1 MTFIEALTLLPML
14 LGIMPGGL
22 TVRTIVVENQ
32 VIMRVP
38 VRPPPPQVV
47 WTEHKGPKCI
57 HADDIRGAFLS
68 GNDHVD
74 FILSGKKLL
83 RAELEDNCPALD
95 FYNGFYLSRSDDKV
109 CARRDMVRSR
119 MGASCSIER
128 FRELKA
134 KIRH

>member
-1 MTFIEALTLLPML
+1 MTFLEALTLLPML
-14 LGIMPGGL
+14 LGILPGGL

-32 VIMRVP
+32 LIMRVP

-57 HADDIRGAFLS
+57 HAGDIRGAFLS

-74 FILSGKKLL
+74 FIMRGKTMF
-83 RAELEDNCPALD
+83 RAELEENCPALD
-95 FYNGFYLSRSDDKV
+95 FYNGFYLSSSDEKV
-109 CARRDMVRSR
+109 CARRDVVRSR
-119 MGASCSIER
+119 IGASCGIER

-134 KIRH
+134 KIRR

>member
-1 MTFIEALTLLPML
+1 MTLLPML

-22 TVRTIVVENQ
+22 TVRTLVVENQ
-32 VIMRVP
+32 LIMRIP

-68 GNDHVD
+68 GEDHVD

-83 RAELEDNCPALD
+83 RAELDENCPGLD
-95 FYNGFYLSRSDDKV
+95 FYAGFYLSSTDEKV
-109 CARRDMVRSR
+109 CAKRDVVRTQ
-119 MGASCSIER
+119 MGGSCGIQR
-128 FRELKA
+128 FRELRA
-134 KIRH
+134 KVRH

>member
-57 HADDIRGAFLS
+57 HANDIRGAFLS

>member
-1 MTFIEALTLLPML
+1 ML

-32 VIMRVP
+32 LIMRVP

-47 WTEHKGPKCI
+47 WTEQKGPKCI

-74 FILSGKKLL
+74 FILSGKKLF
-83 RAELEDNCPALD
+83 RAELEENCPALD
-95 FYNGFYLSRSDDKV
+95 FYNGFYLSSSDEKV
-109 CARRDMVRSR
+109 CARRDVVRTQ
-119 MGASCSIER
+119 MGGSCGIER